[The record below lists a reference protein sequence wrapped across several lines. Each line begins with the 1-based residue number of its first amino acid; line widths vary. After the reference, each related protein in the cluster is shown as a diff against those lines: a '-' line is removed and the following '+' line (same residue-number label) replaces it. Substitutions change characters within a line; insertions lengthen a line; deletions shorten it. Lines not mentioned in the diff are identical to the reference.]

1 MEDMLVN
8 ALSSGNA
15 TAILGSLLVY
25 LIIHIQRRNATTS
38 RDKDIEALKKDITDL
53 QKENELKQ
61 KDITYLMQENSVV
74 KEDLKEIKGTLNQ
87 MAISLAEIAAQAK
100 LSKEKRG

>member
-1 MEDMLVN
+1 MEDMLIN
-8 ALSSGNA
+8 ALESGNA
-15 TAILGSLLVY
+15 TAILGCLLVY
-25 LIIHIQRRNATTS
+25 LIIHIQRRNTAS
-38 RDKDIEALKKDITDL
+38 DRDETINELRKEITEL

-61 KDITYLMQENSVV
+61 KDINYLMTENSVV

-100 LSKEKRG
+100 LKDKN